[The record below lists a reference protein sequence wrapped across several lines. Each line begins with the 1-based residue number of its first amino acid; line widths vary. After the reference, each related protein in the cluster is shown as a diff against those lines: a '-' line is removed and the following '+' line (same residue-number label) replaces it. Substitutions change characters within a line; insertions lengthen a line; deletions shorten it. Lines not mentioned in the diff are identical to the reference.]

1 MYIRSMTNSSVAPD
15 AREDKMVSLVRCEDY
30 ERQRVL
36 GSVKQAI
43 EQIGGLGAFVAPGLR
58 VFLKT
63 NLLAG
68 ADPAKCVTTHPE
80 VVFAVARLLL
90 DHGCTVVI
98 GDSPGSGL
106 VYSQNTLKKAYAA
119 SGLEKIATE
128 LSVELNY
135 DISSRDVSAP
145 EGRMV
150 KRFKVI
156 SPALDCDA
164 IVVVSKAKTHMLTY
178 VSGAA
183 KNLFG
188 VIPGFDKPA
197 YHATLQQADSFSR
210 MILDLN
216 ALLQPRLQI
225 VDAVMAME
233 GDGPLSGTPRKIGAI
248 VAGADANAVDAILA
262 RLMSI
267 EPKRVA
273 TIAAAIE
280 RGMLR
285 EDLSDISVTGEPVE
299 EMIVRDFK
307 PPMTYLGASP
317 GSLTKRSL
325 MGLFFRL
332 FKNYAPR
339 PRIVAK
345 DCVVCLKCKRSCPV
359 QAIHIVNQKPRID
372 HAKCIRCYCCHEM
385 CDSKAIRLER
395 TLWGRLIARMVG

>member
-1 MYIRSMTNSSVAPD
+1 M
-15 AREDKMVSLVRCEDY
+15 
-30 ERQRVL
+30 
-36 GSVKQAI
+36 
-43 EQIGGLGAFVAPGLR
+43 GAFVAPGLR
-58 VFLKT
+58 VLLKT

-68 ADPAKCVTTHPE
+68 ADPDKCVTTHPE
-80 VVFAVARLLL
+80 VVFSVACLLL

-119 SGLEKIATE
+119 SGLEKIAGE
-128 LSVELNY
+128 LGVELNY
-135 DISSRDVSAP
+135 DISSREVSAP
-145 EGRMV
+145 DGRMV

-164 IVVVSKAKTHMLTY
+164 ILVISKAKTHMLTY

-188 VIPGFDKPA
+188 VIPGYDKPA
-197 YHATLQQADSFSR
+197 YHATLQQVDSFSR

-216 ALLQPRLQI
+216 ARLQPRLQI

-248 VAGADANAVDAILA
+248 VAGTDANAVDVILA

-267 EPKRVA
+267 EPKRVGA
-273 TIAAAIE
+273 IAAAIE

-285 EDLSDISVTGEPVE
+285 EDLSDISVTGEAIE

-307 PPMTYLGASP
+307 PPMTYLGVSP
-317 GSLTKRSL
+317 GGLTKRGL

-332 FKNYAPR
+332 LKGYTPR
-339 PRIVAK
+339 PRIVAA
-345 DCVVCLKCKRSCPV
+345 DCIACLKCKRSCPV
-359 QAIHIVNQKPRID
+359 QAIRIVNKKPQID

-385 CDSKAIRLER
+385 CDSKVIRLER
-395 TLWGRLIARMVG
+395 TLWGRLVARMVG

>member
-1 MYIRSMTNSSVAPD
+1 MIKGNANPGS
-15 AREDKMVSLVRCEDY
+15 REEKAVSLVRCESY
-30 ERQRVL
+30 EREGVL

-43 EQIGGLGAFVAPGLR
+43 DRIGGLDAFVAPGLR

-68 ADPAKCVTTHPE
+68 ADPDKCVTTHPE

-90 DHGCTVVI
+90 DHGCSVVI

-119 SGLEKIATE
+119 SGLEKIAGE
-128 LSVELNY
+128 LGAELNY
-135 DISSRDVSAP
+135 DISSREVSAP
-145 EGRMV
+145 DGRMV
-150 KRFKVI
+150 KRFKII
-156 SPALDCDA
+156 SPTLDCDA

-197 YHATLQQADSFSR
+197 YHATLQKADSFSR

-248 VAGADANAVDAILA
+248 LAGADANAVDVILA

-267 EPKRVA
+267 EPKRVS

-285 EDLSDISVTGEPVE
+285 EDLNDISVTGEEVD

-307 PPMTYLGASP
+307 PPMAYLGASP
-317 GSLTKRSL
+317 GNLTKRGL
-325 MGLFFRL
+325 MGLFIRL
-332 FKNYAPR
+332 LKDYAPR
-339 PRIVAK
+339 PRIVAEK
-345 DCVVCLKCKRSCPV
+345 CVACLKCKRSCPV
-359 QAIHIVNQKPRID
+359 QAIHIVNKKPRID
-372 HAKCIRCYCCHEM
+372 HSKCIRCYCCHEM
-385 CDSKAIRLER
+385 CDSEAIRLER
-395 TLWGRLIARMVG
+395 TLWGRLVARMVG

>member
-1 MYIRSMTNSSVAPD
+1 MTNVGFDQD
-15 AREDKMVSLVRCEDY
+15 AREQKTVSLVRCESY

-43 EQIGGLGAFVAPGLR
+43 EQIGGMGAFVTPGIR

-68 ADPAKCVTTHPE
+68 ADPDKCVTTHPE

-98 GDSPGSGL
+98 GDSPGSAL
-106 VYSQNTLKKAYAA
+106 VYNQNNLRKAYAV
-119 SGLEKIATE
+119 SGLERIAEE
-128 LSVELNY
+128 LKVELNY
-135 DISSRDVSAP
+135 DISSREVSAP
-145 EGRMV
+145 DGRMV

-164 IVVVSKAKTHMLTY
+164 IVVVSKAKAHMLTY

-216 ALLQPRLQI
+216 ARLQPRLQI
-225 VDAVMAME
+225 VDAVMGME
-233 GDGPLSGTPRKIGAI
+233 GDGPMTGAPRKIGAI
-248 VAGADANAVDAILA
+248 LASADANAVDVILA

-267 EPKRVA
+267 EPKRVP
-273 TIAAAIE
+273 TIAAAVE

-285 EDLSDISVTGEPVE
+285 EDLKDISVIGEAVE

-307 PPMTYLGASP
+307 PPMTYLGAGP
-317 GSLTKRSL
+317 GNLSKRGL
-325 MGLFFRL
+325 IGLFFRL
-332 FKNYAPR
+332 LKDYAPR
-339 PRIVAK
+339 PRIATE

-359 QAIHIVNQKPRID
+359 QAIHVVNKKPRID

-395 TLWGRLIARMVG
+395 TLWGRLVARMVE